1 MGLLNEE
8 PLLIDLV
15 TLCVEERIAAT
26 INLLQHVSQLVPTHT
41 SYPTAN
47 ISMIMLI
54 RICTFLSYILRLP
67 PITPDSIPLSPV
79 GNELSSLI
87 TEGARF
93 ASLLQILTPLRV
105 HLQMAQ

>member
-8 PLLIDLV
+8 PLPIDLV
-15 TLCVEERIAAT
+15 SLGVEERISAM
-26 INLLQHVSQLVPTHT
+26 INLLQHILQLVLTHT

-47 ISMIMLI
+47 TSMIMLI

-93 ASLLQILTPLRV
+93 ASLLHILNPLRAY
-105 HLQMAQ
+105 L